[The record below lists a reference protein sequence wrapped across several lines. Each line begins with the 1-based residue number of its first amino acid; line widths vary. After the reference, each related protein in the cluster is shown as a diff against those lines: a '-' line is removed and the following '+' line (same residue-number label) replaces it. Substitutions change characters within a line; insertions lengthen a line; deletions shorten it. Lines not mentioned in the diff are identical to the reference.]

1 MEMQDA
7 VNIARGYTE
16 EFEKRLKEYAQ
27 AHDISVE
34 EARLESI
41 QFCLQELKVRKS
53 EYPPIIRKIV
63 DALIE
68 WVETEGIEKLI
79 GTQQQGTVTK

>member
-7 VNIARGYTE
+7 VNIAGGYTE

-34 EARLESI
+34 EARLESV

-53 EYPPIIRKIV
+53 GYPPIIRKLADV
-63 DALIE
+63 LIE
-68 WVETEGIEKLI
+68 WVETEGIEKFLK
-79 GTQQQGTVTK
+79 GSDCE